1 MRRAY
6 VSEVTH
12 FAGICS
18 FSVYYRNC
26 AVQPGFLLDKYNIF
40 PTFVDKFWVNVVVT
54 LSLNDII
61 TVSICKKTTKY

>member
-26 AVQPGFLLDKYNIF
+26 AVQPGLS
-40 PTFVDKFWVNVVVT
+40 TFVDKFWVNVVVT